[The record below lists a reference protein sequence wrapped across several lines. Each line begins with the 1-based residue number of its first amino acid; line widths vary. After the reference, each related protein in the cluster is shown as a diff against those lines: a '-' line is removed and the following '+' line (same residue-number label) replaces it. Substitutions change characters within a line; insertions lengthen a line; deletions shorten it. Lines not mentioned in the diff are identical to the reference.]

1 MLASFVGENIA
12 VQYSEF
18 YGIKLIPKYQT
29 EVVREFLKTTLFL
42 RSIAFGSKMSLLY
55 LIKFTIEYKRIPQEQ
70 FIKTWAAEAE
80 VALKAKEKGKILQI
94 WKVGIY
100 FLKHLSRSSLLTG
113 CCFFKFSQ
121 EDQKVLVINH
131 KFITTKKTQTLH
143 NLRSVQVWDN
153 TALVSGN
160 NSL

>member
-94 WKVGIY
+94 WKVGI
-100 FLKHLSRSSLLTG
+100 FLKHLSRSSLLTD
-113 CCFFKFSQ
+113 CCFSNFPKRPKGLS
-121 EDQKVLVINH
+121 N
-131 KFITTKKTQTLH
+131 
-143 NLRSVQVWDN
+143 
-153 TALVSGN
+153 
-160 NSL
+160 

>member
-55 LIKFTIEYKRIPQEQ
+55 LIKFTIEYKQIPQEQ

-113 CCFFKFSQ
+113 CCFSNFPKRPKGLS
-121 EDQKVLVINH
+121 N
-131 KFITTKKTQTLH
+131 
-143 NLRSVQVWDN
+143 
-153 TALVSGN
+153 
-160 NSL
+160 

>member
-42 RSIAFGSKMSLLY
+42 RSIVFGSKMSLLY

-94 WKVGIY
+94 WKVGI

-113 CCFFKFSQ
+113 CCFSNFP
-121 EDQKVLVINH
+121 
-131 KFITTKKTQTLH
+131 KKTK
-143 NLRSVQVWDN
+143 RS
-153 TALVSGN
+153 
-160 NSL
+160 

>member
-12 VQYSEF
+12 VQYREF
-18 YGIKLIPKYQT
+18 YGIKT

-100 FLKHLSRSSLLTG
+100 FLKHLSHSSLLTG
-113 CCFFKFSQ
+113 CCFSNFP
-121 EDQKVLVINH
+121 
-131 KFITTKKTQTLH
+131 KKTK
-143 NLRSVQVWDN
+143 RS
-153 TALVSGN
+153 
-160 NSL
+160 

>member
-70 FIKTWAAEAE
+70 FIKTWEAEAE

-94 WKVGIY
+94 WKVGI

-113 CCFFKFSQ
+113 CCFSNFS
-121 EDQKVLVINH
+121 
-131 KFITTKKTQTLH
+131 KKTK
-143 NLRSVQVWDN
+143 RS
-153 TALVSGN
+153 
-160 NSL
+160 

>member
-12 VQYSEF
+12 VQYREF
-18 YGIKLIPKYQT
+18 YGIKT

-94 WKVGIY
+94 WKVGI
-100 FLKHLSRSSLLTG
+100 FLKHLSRSSLLTDY
-113 CCFFKFSQ
+113 CFSNFP
-121 EDQKVLVINH
+121 
-131 KFITTKKTQTLH
+131 KKTK
-143 NLRSVQVWDN
+143 RS
-153 TALVSGN
+153 
-160 NSL
+160 

>member
-94 WKVGIY
+94 WKVGI

-113 CCFFKFSQ
+113 CCFSNFS
-121 EDQKVLVINH
+121 
-131 KFITTKKTQTLH
+131 KKTK
-143 NLRSVQVWDN
+143 RS
-153 TALVSGN
+153 
-160 NSL
+160 

>member
-70 FIKTWAAEAE
+70 FIKTWEAEAE

-94 WKVGIY
+94 WKVGI

-113 CCFFKFSQ
+113 CCFSNFP
-121 EDQKVLVINH
+121 
-131 KFITTKKTQTLH
+131 KKTK
-143 NLRSVQVWDN
+143 RS
-153 TALVSGN
+153 
-160 NSL
+160 

>member
-94 WKVGIY
+94 WKVGI

-113 CCFFKFSQ
+113 CCFSNFP
-121 EDQKVLVINH
+121 
-131 KFITTKKTQTLH
+131 KKTK
-143 NLRSVQVWDN
+143 RS
-153 TALVSGN
+153 
-160 NSL
+160 